1 MILRHNRERNISNR
15 TLQQGLGSDLEVDL
29 ASVQPASQQS
39 LLISPQG
46 ASPPLPTL
54 AKPRQGKHTRHRQS
68 WGNHCCLL
76 HLSLLDLLLLLLL
89 QLLLLELQLLKLLLL
104 QHELLISSRIPP
116 SVEGEVLLRFHN
128 SRSWVG
134 AVFHGYSFLRK
145 IVVRVCEF
153 KIRNT
158 APLPSVTQ

>member
-1 MILRHNRERNISNR
+1 MRHNRERNISNR
-15 TLQQGLGSDLEVDL
+15 RLRQGLGSDLEVGL
-29 ASVQPASQQS
+29 ASVQPASQQP
-39 LLISPQG
+39 LLISSQG

-54 AKPRQGKHTRHRQS
+54 AKPRQGEHTGHWQS

-76 HLSLLDLLLLLLL
+76 HLSLLDLLL

-104 QHELLISSRIPP
+104 QHELLISSRVPP

-134 AVFHGYSFLRK
+134 AVFHGHGFLRE

>member
-1 MILRHNRERNISNR
+1 MRHNRERNISNR
-15 TLQQGLGSDLEVDL
+15 TLRQGLGSDLEVDL
-29 ASVQPASQQS
+29 ASVQPASQQP

-54 AKPRQGKHTRHRQS
+54 AKPRQGEHTGHWQS
-68 WGNHCCLL
+68 WGNNCCLL
-76 HLSLLDLLLLLLL
+76 HLGRLKLLLL

-104 QHELLISSRIPP
+104 QQVLLISSRVPP

-134 AVFHGYSFLRK
+134 AVFHGYGFLRK

>member
-1 MILRHNRERNISNR
+1 MRHNRERNISNR
-15 TLQQGLGSDLEVDL
+15 TLRQGLGSDLEVDL
-29 ASVQPASQQS
+29 ASVQPASQQP
-39 LLISPQG
+39 LLISSQG

-54 AKPRQGKHTRHRQS
+54 AKPRQGEHTRHWQS

-76 HLSLLDLLLLLLL
+76 HLCPLELLLLL

-104 QHELLISSRIPP
+104 QHELLISSRVPP

-134 AVFHGYSFLRK
+134 AVFHGYGFLRK